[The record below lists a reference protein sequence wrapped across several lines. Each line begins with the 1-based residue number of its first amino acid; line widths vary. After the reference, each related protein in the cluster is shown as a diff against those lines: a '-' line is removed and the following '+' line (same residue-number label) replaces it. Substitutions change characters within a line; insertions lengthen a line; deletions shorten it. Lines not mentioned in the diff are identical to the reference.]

1 MIKQI
6 IARLKEAFDLRRDK
20 DFLHRIVETIESGI
34 QFRGVNLYIL
44 IFAILIC
51 SLGLDIN
58 STAVIIGAMLIS
70 PLMGPIIGLGF
81 ALGTTNWDLL
91 LNAGRNYLIAT
102 ALALTTSTL
111 YFLLSPLDLEQSELL
126 MRTQPSIYDV
136 LIAFFGGFAG
146 IMATSSKLKGNVIP
160 GVAIATALMPPLCT
174 AGFGLAEMNTTY
186 LFGALYLYIINT
198 VFIGMATFLACRLLR
213 IPVKQTEPENINKA
227 KKIAGT
233 IALVTFLPAVYLG
246 FNLLQKTRFNNNA
259 KSFIEQ
265 ACVLEDNYL
274 FSSKVDFDHKTIEL
288 VYGGGD
294 ISDSTVQMILSKKD
308 QFNLQK
314 ANIQIIESFSKPITD
329 IKEGLQSVYMQM
341 DEKDIRIQQLK
352 QDFDTLKFQLQ
363 VLQTQSELTNKFDQ
377 IITATI
383 KNNAQD
389 SIHLELIL
397 KQTLT
402 KTRRG
407 RKISPGTLNGT
418 DSNLII
424 LFVQNRLNTKHVLLE
439 INNLKKD

>member
-1 MIKQI
+1 M
-6 IARLKEAFDLRRDK
+6 
-20 DFLHRIVETIESGI
+20 
-34 QFRGVNLYIL
+34 
-44 IFAILIC
+44 
-51 SLGLDIN
+51 
-58 STAVIIGAMLIS
+58 
-70 PLMGPIIGLGF
+70 
-81 ALGTTNWDLL
+81 
-91 LNAGRNYLIAT
+91 
-102 ALALTTSTL
+102 
-111 YFLLSPLDLEQSELL
+111 
-126 MRTQPSIYDV
+126 
-136 LIAFFGGFAG
+136 
-146 IMATSSKLKGNVIP
+146 
-160 GVAIATALMPPLCT
+160 
-174 AGFGLAEMNTTY
+174 
-186 LFGALYLYIINT
+186 
-198 VFIGMATFLACRLLR
+198 
-213 IPVKQTEPENINKA
+213 
-227 KKIAGT
+227 
-233 IALVTFLPAVYLG
+233 TFLPAVYLG